1 MAQAATAN
9 TRQNEPKVIKS
20 CTAIG
25 KKEQLLCALS
35 KGGEKRI
42 FIG

>member
-1 MAQAATAN
+1 MVKATIL
-9 TRQNEPKVIKS
+9 EL